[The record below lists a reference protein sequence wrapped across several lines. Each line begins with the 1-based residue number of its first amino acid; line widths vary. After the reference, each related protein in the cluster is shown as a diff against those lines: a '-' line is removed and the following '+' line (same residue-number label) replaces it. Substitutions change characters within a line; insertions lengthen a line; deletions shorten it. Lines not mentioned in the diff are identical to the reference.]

1 MAPILCAGVT
11 VYKGLK
17 ETETK
22 PGEWVAISGIGGL
35 GHLAV
40 QYAKA
45 MGMHVAAIDI
55 SDDKLDLAKRLGAD
69 LTVNSA
75 EQNPGEYLKKETGGM
90 HGALVTAVAPQA
102 FSQALGTLRRK
113 GTLAMNGLP
122 PGSFEL
128 DIFNAVL
135 NRITIRG
142 SIVGTR
148 KDLQESIDFATEGK
162 VTSNVHS
169 AGIDDIN
176 GVIEDMRAN
185 KIEGRMVLDI
195 A

>member
-1 MAPILCAGVT
+1 
-11 VYKGLK
+11 
-17 ETETK
+17 
-22 PGEWVAISGIGGL
+22 
-35 GHLAV
+35 
-40 QYAKA
+40 
-45 MGMHVAAIDI
+45 
-55 SDDKLDLAKRLGAD
+55 
-69 LTVNSA
+69 
-75 EQNPGEYLKKETGGM
+75 
-90 HGALVTAVAPQA
+90 
-102 FSQALGTLRRK
+102 QALGTLRRK